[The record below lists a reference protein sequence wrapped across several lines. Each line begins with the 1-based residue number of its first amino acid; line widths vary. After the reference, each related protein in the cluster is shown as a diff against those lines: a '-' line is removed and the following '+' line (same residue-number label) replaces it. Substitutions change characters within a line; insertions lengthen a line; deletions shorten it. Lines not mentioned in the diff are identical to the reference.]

1 MLLSYRRRRPWMPSA
16 VAASTLQDGAA
27 GTATTLEA
35 VAGDAFMTRENLGIG
50 GCWVAARARAAVPG
64 RSSWPPPA
72 RGRPAPRSPPARAAE
87 ASPAPAASSSAPWAP
102 PPSTALPVSS
112 SCLSHAAQV
121 LALPL
126 LLELWWLP
134 LRPGRRVAPAVV
146 GAELLVGRGKWRTW
160 WRRVGAAGAAV
171 GWTVGGAEMA
181 TSISEASRTE
191 APERRSTRHRCA
203 GGCMAGASGRS
214 CTRRPAPP
222 ASRRAPAGCG
232 RGTSSWGTRGFQT
245 IDQRERFPSC

>member
-1 MLLSYRRRRPWMPSA
+1 MVSA
-16 VAASTLQDGAA
+16 YAASFADLFLAVTALELFSFLDPQTGA
-27 GTATTLEA
+27 GTTASAQALLLDGPAQVWLPST
-35 VAGDAFMTRENLGIG
+35 
-50 GCWVAARARAAVPG
+50 AAAALP
-64 RSSWPPPA
+64 
-72 RGRPAPRSPPARAAE
+72 
-87 ASPAPAASSSAPWAP
+87 ASSSCP
-102 PPSTALPVSS
+102 
-112 SCLSHAAQV
+112 SHAAQV
-121 LALPL
+121 LALLL

-134 LRPGRRVAPAVV
+134 LRSGRRVAPAVV

-171 GWTVGGAEMA
+171 GWTVGEAEMA

-222 ASRRAPAGCG
+222 ASRRGPAGCG

-245 IDQRERFPSC
+245 IDPGERFPSC